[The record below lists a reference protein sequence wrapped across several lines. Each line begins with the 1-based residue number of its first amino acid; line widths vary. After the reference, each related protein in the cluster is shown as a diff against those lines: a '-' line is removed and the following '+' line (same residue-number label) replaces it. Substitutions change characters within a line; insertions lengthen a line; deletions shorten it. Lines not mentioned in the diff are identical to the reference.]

1 MSRKNRSTR
10 FTHELEVGTEVV
22 YDQVQ
27 GQAVWSLAIELLEKH
42 QPLGVP
48 KSLLPVS
55 DHQTLNAYSFGY
67 FLLAPAGGDGAPA
80 RSVARALPPL
90 RRQLAKLAI
99 LRVTLR
105 VRIF

>member
-55 DHQTLNAYSFGY
+55 DHNAER
-67 FLLAPAGGDGAPA
+67 LLIRLLPAGTPQAA
-80 RSVARALPPL
+80 TVRPPE
-90 RRQLAKLAI
+90 
-99 LRVTLR
+99 V
-105 VRIF
+105 